1 MSTWIFWGSFCL
13 LAHHYLI
20 YPAVVLL
27 LAHLKTK
34 KMSYVTPSAPGLP
47 FVSLII
53 AAYNEEKV
61 IGQKLVN
68 SIAIDY
74 PAELFE
80 VIVVSDGSNDNTASI
95 VEQFSNN
102 GVISMHTPERRGKT
116 AALNRGVP
124 ASRGEIVVFSDAN
137 NDFNPGA
144 IRALIKNFAEPSVGG
159 VCGIKR
165 IRDAKDRESSEGDS
179 LYWRYESAIKLA
191 ESRLGTITNGD
202 GEIFAV
208 RRELYEPMDTAV
220 INDDAELT
228 LNIVKKGYRVLYE
241 PGAESLEFASIEI
254 GDDFYVKV
262 RMVAGGFQTIVRHA
276 AFLLPPRNW
285 FTFAFFSHKMLR
297 LTSPV
302 WLLALL
308 VTSILLIESPLY
320 LMLSIAQLAFYA
332 LALFGWA
339 MRKQIHLPTLV
350 YVPFYFS
357 TMNLAALFGLIRH
370 LRQTQNVNWQK
381 ARR

>member
-1 MSTWIFWGSFCL
+1 MSHWIFWGSFGL

-20 YPAVVLL
+20 YPAVVLIV
-27 LAHLKTK
+27 ARLKTK
-34 KMSYVTPSAPGLP
+34 DLIYVPPLEPRLP

-61 IGQKLVN
+61 IRQKLAN
-68 SIAIDY
+68 AIALDY
-74 PAELFE
+74 PAELLE

-95 VEQFSNN
+95 VEQFSTK
-102 GVISMHTPERRGKT
+102 GIVSMHTPERLGKT
-116 AALNRGVP
+116 AALNRGVS

-144 IRALIKNFAEPSVGG
+144 IRALIKNFIDPSVGG
-159 VCGIKR
+159 VCGVKR
-165 IRDAKDRESSEGDS
+165 IREARDRESSEGDS

-191 ESRLGTITNGD
+191 ESQLGTITNGD

-228 LNIVKKGYRVLYE
+228 LTIVKKGFRVLYE
-241 PGAESLEFASIEI
+241 PGAESLEFASIDI
-254 GDDFYVKV
+254 GDDFNVKV
-262 RMVAGGFQTIVRHA
+262 RMVAGGFQTLIRHA

-285 FTFAFFSHKMLR
+285 FTFAFFSHKVLR
-297 LTSPV
+297 WTSPV
-302 WLLALL
+302 WLLVLL
-308 VTSILLIESPLY
+308 VTSVVLIDSPLY
-320 LMLSIAQLAFYA
+320 FFLLIAQLAFYA
-332 LALFGWA
+332 LAFLGWA
-339 MRKQIHLPTLV
+339 MRKKIHLPTLV

-381 ARR
+381 AKR

>member
-1 MSTWIFWGSFCL
+1 MSHWIFWGSFCL

-20 YPAVVLL
+20 YPAVVLFL
-27 LAHLKTK
+27 VRLKTK
-34 KMSYVTPSAPGLP
+34 KLPSDLPSARRLP
-47 FVSLII
+47 FVSLIV

-61 IGQKLVN
+61 IAQKLAN
-68 SIAIDY
+68 SIALDY

-95 VEQFSNN
+95 VEQFSAK
-102 GVISMHTPERRGKT
+102 GVVSMHTPERLGKT
-116 AALNRGVP
+116 AALNRGVA

-144 IRALIKNFAEPSVGG
+144 IRALIKNFVDPSVGG
-159 VCGIKR
+159 VCGMKR
-165 IRDAKDRESSEGDS
+165 IREARDRESSEGDS

-228 LNIVKKGYRVLYE
+228 LIIVKKGFRVLYE

-254 GDDFYVKV
+254 GDDFNVKV
-262 RMVAGGFQTIVRHA
+262 RMVAGGFQTLIRHA

-285 FTFAFFSHKMLR
+285 FTFAFFSHKVLR
-297 LTSPV
+297 WTSPV
-302 WLLALL
+302 WLLVLL
-308 VTSILLIESPLY
+308 VTSALLIDSPLY
-320 LMLSIAQLAFYA
+320 FFLLIAQLAFYA
-332 LALFGWA
+332 LAFLGWA
-339 MRKQIHLPTLV
+339 MRKKIHLPTFV

-357 TMNLAALFGLIRH
+357 TMNVAALFGLIRH

-381 ARR
+381 AKR